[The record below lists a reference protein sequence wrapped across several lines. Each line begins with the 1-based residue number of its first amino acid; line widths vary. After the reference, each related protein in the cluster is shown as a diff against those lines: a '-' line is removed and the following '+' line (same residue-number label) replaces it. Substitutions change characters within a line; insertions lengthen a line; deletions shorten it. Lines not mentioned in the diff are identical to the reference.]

1 MQAFAC
7 GAWKTEAME
16 DPHKRLRGL
25 LLDRWITANGGA
37 VRCLTGAGYEPGSK
51 EFKSR
56 ETHLS
61 QSRKMGLGHRAALR
75 WETEFE
81 SLGMAPGE
89 LTNDLD
95 SRNGGRVKTDSP
107 EHVSPPLATG
117 VTRNSVKDFTPSFPA
132 NAFNRTHRAPIVS
145 WGRMGVD
152 ALSRETLNDGELVA
166 PVDFGDSAVVWRVED
181 DSMSPDYNQGDFIA
195 IDSDP
200 ATLNNLAAGEAVIV
214 ETSGGTKILRYYTP
228 LADGHFEARP
238 PAGSR
243 YGSLSTLQM
252 QLQVRAVVQA
262 HLRLRRSFLAGQ

>member
-1 MQAFAC
+1 
-7 GAWKTEAME
+7 ME
-16 DPHKRLRGL
+16 DPHKRLRGQ

-37 VRCLTGAGYEPGSK
+37 VRCLTGAGYEPGSR

-75 WETEFE
+75 WESEFE
-81 SLGMAPGE
+81 PLGMAPGE

-95 SRNGGRVKTDSP
+95 SRSSGRGKPDSI
-107 EHVSPPLATG
+107 ESPPPSAMGGAQKT
-117 VTRNSVKDFTPSFPA
+117 VKNFTPSFPA
-132 NAFNRTHRAPIVS
+132 SAFNRSHRAPVVS

-152 ALSRETLNDGELVA
+152 TLSRENLNDGELVA

-200 ATLNNLAAGEAVIV
+200 ATLSDLSAGEAVIV

-262 HLRLRRSFLAGQ
+262 HLRLRRSLRAGQ